1 MRWCRNLLCRRSLA
15 HRGPAALYCEDC
27 AAVRR
32 GHMNGRGQKR
42 RRRGEVLIRR
52 CIHCGSDIAALHHI
66 AKQCLVCAE
75 KRDSQ
80 AKVGSVRRARAEGR
94 IDVKKQREY
103 RKRWNKRHPERVRAE
118 KSLYRARHR
127 DHISERD
134 RRYRQ
139 NNPEKQ
145 RTKKLKERGRLKN
158 ARVGRMPPYAV
169 RLRALEQGN
178 LCLGCGREFGSRR
191 PPTRDHV
198 VALSQGGPH
207 DFANI
212 VALCRSCNS
221 SKGAKSLPEWVRTRR
236 G

>member
-1 MRWCRNLLCRRSLA
+1 MRHCRNLLCRHSLA
-15 HRGPAALYCEDC
+15 HRGPAALFCEDC

-32 GHMNGRGQKR
+32 RHMNGRGLRR
-42 RRRGEVLIRR
+42 RRRGEDRIRR
-52 CIHCGSDIAALHHI
+52 CIHCGAGIAALHHI

-75 KRDSQ
+75 KRDFQ
-80 AKVGSVRRARAEGR
+80 VRVDSVRKARAEGR
-94 IDVKKQREY
+94 TDVNKQRQA

-118 KSLYRARHR
+118 KSQYRTTHR
-127 DHISERD
+127 DHIRERD

-158 ARVGRMPPYAV
+158 ARVGRMPRYAV

-178 LCLGCGREFGSRR
+178 LCLGCREEFGPRLT
-191 PPTRDHV
+191 PTMDHII
-198 VALSQGGPH
+198 ALSKGGPH
-207 DFANI
+207 DFVNI
-212 VALCRSCNS
+212 IALCRSCNS